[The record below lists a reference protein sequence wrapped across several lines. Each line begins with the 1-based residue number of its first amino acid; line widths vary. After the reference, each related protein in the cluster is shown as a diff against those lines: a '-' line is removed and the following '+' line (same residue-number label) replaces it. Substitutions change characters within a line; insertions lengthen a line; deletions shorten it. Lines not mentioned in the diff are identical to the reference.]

1 MNAAADFNVSQI
13 LSNLYRK
20 KGLIIAV
27 FVVVSLLAAYL
38 ATILPDIYRSSTLI
52 VVTPQRLPASFV
64 TSTVTMDLEERM
76 QSIVQEI
83 LSVTQLDKIIQ
94 EFNLYPSD
102 TKGSNLRDRV
112 ENLRKSIKVD
122 FRRNNTRDSMTVFQ
136 LSFESGNPEKARQV
150 THRLAT
156 LFIDQN
162 LQVREQQAIGT
173 KAFMNAEVERL
184 RKELEQQETVVN
196 QYKAGHLYELPDQLD
211 TNLRTLEQLRR
222 ELEANN
228 LRLSTLQER
237 KGTLQK
243 QSVESDILKVDALS
257 GSVVIQGDGIT
268 QSVQLEVKKKELD
281 SLLQRYSSRHPDVI
295 RLQKEIQSLEAEIVN
310 TSSSKTTNTT
320 NSAKVATAISPLK
333 QVLQKQVT
341 DIDSEIQALRSQA
354 EGIRNQI
361 GILQARVNNAPVRA
375 IELSRVSRG
384 YEITLKKYQ
393 DLLAKSLESELSE
406 NMEKNKKGEQFRI
419 LDPANL
425 PLRPARP
432 NRLMI
437 VLVGLASGLAG
448 GLALAFLWD
457 NLDTSFKRGEEISAY
472 VNLPLLVTI
481 PALIT
486 RDTVLEQRRAQGLLV
501 MASIGILAVGAVF
514 VRILGPMYF

>member
-13 LSNLYRK
+13 LSNLYRR
-20 KGLIIAV
+20 KGLIISV

-38 ATILPDIYRSSTLI
+38 ATVLPDIYRSSTLI

-112 ENLRKSIKVD
+112 EKLRKSIKVD

-173 KAFMNAEVERL
+173 KAFMNSEVDRL

-196 QYKAGHLYELPDQLD
+196 QYKAAHLYELPDQLD

-228 LRLSTLQER
+228 QRLSTLQER

-243 QSVESDILKVDALS
+243 QSVESDVLKVDALG
-257 GSVVIQGDGIT
+257 GSVVVQGDGVT
-268 QSVQLEVKKKELD
+268 PSVQLELKKKELD

-295 RLQKEIQSLEAEIVN
+295 RLQKEIQSLEAESGN
-310 TSSSKTTNTT
+310 TSSNKTA
-320 NSAKVATAISPLK
+320 NSTKPSVASPLK
-333 QVLQKQVT
+333 QVLQKQIM

-354 EGIRNQI
+354 ESIRNQI
-361 GILQARVNNAPVRA
+361 GILQARVNTAPVRA

-437 VLVGLASGLAG
+437 LLVGLASGLAG
-448 GLALAFLWD
+448 GVALAFLWD
-457 NLDTSFKRGEEISAY
+457 NLDTSFKRGEEIIAY

-486 RDTVLEQRRAQGLLV
+486 RDGVLEQRRAQGLLV
-501 MASIGILAVGAVF
+501 MASIGILAVGVVC

>member
-1 MNAAADFNVSQI
+1 MA
-13 LSNLYRK
+13 
-20 KGLIIAV
+20 
-27 FVVVSLLAAYL
+27 
-38 ATILPDIYRSSTLI
+38 
-52 VVTPQRLPASFV
+52 
-64 TSTVTMDLEERM
+64 
-76 QSIVQEI
+76 
-83 LSVTQLDKIIQ
+83 
-94 EFNLYPSD
+94 
-102 TKGSNLRDRV
+102 
-112 ENLRKSIKVD
+112 
-122 FRRNNTRDSMTVFQ
+122 VFQ

-173 KAFMNAEVERL
+173 KTFMNSEVDRL

-196 QYKAGHLYELPDQLD
+196 QYKAGYLYELPDQLD

-228 LRLSTLQER
+228 QRVSTLQER

-243 QSVESDILKVDALS
+243 QSVESDVLKVDKVDSLG
-257 GSVVIQGDGIT
+257 GSVVVQGDGVT

-295 RLQKEIQSLEAEIVN
+295 RLQKEIQSLEAEIGN
-310 TSSSKTTNTT
+310 TSSSKTA
-320 NSAKVATAISPLK
+320 NSTKVSTVISPLK
-333 QVLQKQVT
+333 QVLQKQIT

-354 EGIRNQI
+354 ESIRNQI

-406 NMEKNKKGEQFRI
+406 NMEKSKKGEQFRI

-437 VLVGLASGLAG
+437 VLAGLASGLAAG
-448 GLALAFLWD
+448 VALAFLWD

-472 VNLPLLVTI
+472 VNLPVFVTI

-486 RDTVLEQRRAQGLLV
+486 RDSVLEQRRTQGFLV
-501 MASIGILAVGAVF
+501 MASIGILAVGVVC

>member
-83 LSVTQLDKIIQ
+83 LSVTQLDKIIE

-112 ENLRKSIKVD
+112 EKLRKSIKVD

-173 KAFMNAEVERL
+173 KAFMNSEVERL

-257 GSVVIQGDGIT
+257 GSVVVQGNGLT

-295 RLQKEIQSLEAEIVN
+295 RLQKEIQSLEAEIGN
-310 TSSSKTTNTT
+310 TSSSKTA
-320 NSAKVATAISPLK
+320 NSAKVATVLSPIK

-419 LDPANL
+419 LDPPNL

-486 RDTVLEQRRAQGLLV
+486 RDSVLEQRRAQGLLV

>member
-13 LSNLYRK
+13 LSNLYRR
-20 KGLIIAV
+20 KGLIISV

-38 ATILPDIYRSSTLI
+38 ATVLPDIYRSSTLI

-112 ENLRKSIKVD
+112 EKLRKSIKVD

-173 KAFMNAEVERL
+173 KAFMNSEVDRL

-196 QYKAGHLYELPDQLD
+196 QYKAAHLYELPDQLD

-228 LRLSTLQER
+228 QRLSTLQER

-243 QSVESDILKVDALS
+243 QSVESDVLKVDALG
-257 GSVVIQGDGIT
+257 GSVVVQGDGVT
-268 QSVQLEVKKKELD
+268 PSVQLELKKKELD

-295 RLQKEIQSLEAEIVN
+295 RLQKEIQSLEAESGN
-310 TSSSKTTNTT
+310 TSSNKTA
-320 NSAKVATAISPLK
+320 NSTKPSVASPLK
-333 QVLQKQVT
+333 QVLQKQIM

-354 EGIRNQI
+354 ESIRNQI
-361 GILQARVNNAPVRA
+361 GILQARVNTAPVRA

-437 VLVGLASGLAG
+437 LLVGLASGLAG
-448 GLALAFLWD
+448 GVALAFLWD
-457 NLDTSFKRGEEISAY
+457 NLDTSFKKGEEIIAY

-486 RDTVLEQRRAQGLLV
+486 RDGVLEQRRAQGLLV
-501 MASIGILAVGAVF
+501 MASIGILAVGVVC

>member
-1 MNAAADFNVSQI
+1 MNAATDFNVAQI

-76 QSIVQEI
+76 QSIIQEI

-112 ENLRKSIKVD
+112 EKLRKSIKVD

-162 LQVREQQAIGT
+162 LQVREQQAMGT
-173 KAFMNAEVERL
+173 KAFMNSEVERL

-228 LRLSTLQER
+228 IRLSTLQER

-243 QSVESDILKVDALS
+243 QSVESDILKVDALG
-257 GSVVIQGDGIT
+257 GSVVVQGDGVT

-281 SLLQRYSSRHPDVI
+281 SLLQRYSNRHPDVI
-295 RLQKEIQSLEAEIVN
+295 RLQKEIQSLEAEIGN
-310 TSSSKTTNTT
+310 TSSSKTTNST
-320 NSAKVATAISPLK
+320 KVSTVISPLK
-333 QVLQKQVT
+333 QVLQKQTT
-341 DIDSEIQALRSQA
+341 DIDSEIHALRSQA

-393 DLLAKSLESELSE
+393 DLLAKSLESDLSE
-406 NMEKNKKGEQFRI
+406 NMEKSKKGEQFRV

-437 VLVGLASGLAG
+437 VLVGLASGLAAG
-448 GLALAFLWD
+448 VALAFLWD

-472 VNLPLLVTI
+472 VNLPVFVTI

-486 RDTVLEQRRAQGLLV
+486 RDSVLEQRRTQGFLV
-501 MASIGILAVGAVF
+501 MASIGILAVGVVC

>member
-1 MNAAADFNVSQI
+1 MNAGADFNVSQI
-13 LSNLYRK
+13 LSNLYRR
-20 KGLIIAV
+20 KGLIISV

-38 ATILPDIYRSSTLI
+38 ATILPDIYRSSTVI

-76 QSIVQEI
+76 QSIIQEI

-102 TKGSNLRDRV
+102 TKESNLRDRV
-112 ENLRKSIKVD
+112 EKLRKSIKVD
-122 FRRNNTRDSMTVFQ
+122 FRRNNTRDAMAVFQ

-150 THRLAT
+150 TRRLAT

-162 LQVREQQAIGT
+162 LQVREQQAMGT
-173 KAFMNAEVERL
+173 KAFMNSEVDRL

-196 QYKAGHLYELPDQLD
+196 QYKAGYLYELPDQLD

-228 LRLSTLQER
+228 QRVSTLQER

-243 QSVESDILKVDALS
+243 QSVESDVLKVDALG
-257 GSVVIQGDGIT
+257 GSVVVQGDGVT

-295 RLQKEIQSLEAEIVN
+295 RLQKEIQSLEAEIGN
-310 TSSSKTTNTT
+310 TSSSKTA
-320 NSAKVATAISPLK
+320 NSTKVSTVISPLK
-333 QVLQKQVT
+333 QVLQKQIT

-354 EGIRNQI
+354 ESIRNQI

-406 NMEKNKKGEQFRI
+406 NMEKSKKGEQFRI

-437 VLVGLASGLAG
+437 VLAGLASGLAAG
-448 GLALAFLWD
+448 VALAFLWD

-472 VNLPLLVTI
+472 VNLPVFVTI

-486 RDTVLEQRRAQGLLV
+486 RDSVLEQRRTQGFLV
-501 MASIGILAVGAVF
+501 MASIGILAVGVVC

>member
-83 LSVTQLDKIIQ
+83 LSGTQLDKIIQ
-94 EFNLYPSD
+94 EFNLYPFD
-102 TKGSNLRDRV
+102 TQGSNLRDRV
-112 ENLRKSIKVD
+112 EKLRKSIKVD

-150 THRLAT
+150 TQRLAT

-173 KAFMNAEVERL
+173 KAFMNSEVERL

-257 GSVVIQGDGIT
+257 GSVMVQGDGVT

-281 SLLQRYSSRHPDVI
+281 SLLQRYSTRHPDVI
-295 RLQKEIQSLEAEIVN
+295 RLQKEIQSLEAEIGN
-310 TSSSKTTNTT
+310 TSSSKTTN
-320 NSAKVATAISPLK
+320 SAKVATPISPLK

-361 GILQARVNNAPVRA
+361 GTLQARVNNAPVRA

-437 VLVGLASGLAG
+437 LLVGLASGLAG
-448 GLALAFLWD
+448 GVALAFLWD
-457 NLDTSFKRGEEISAY
+457 NLDTSFKRGEEIIAY

-486 RDTVLEQRRAQGLLV
+486 RDGVLEQRRAQGLLV
-501 MASIGILAVGAVF
+501 MASIGILAVGVVCA
-514 VRILGPMYF
+514 RILGPMYF

>member
-76 QSIVQEI
+76 QSIIQEI

-112 ENLRKSIKVD
+112 EKLRKSIKVD

-173 KAFMNAEVERL
+173 KAFMNSEVERL

-228 LRLSTLQER
+228 QRLSTLQER

-257 GSVVIQGDGIT
+257 GSVVVQGDGIT

-295 RLQKEIQSLEAEIVN
+295 RLQKEIQSLEAEIGN
-310 TSSSKTTNTT
+310 TSSSKTA
-320 NSAKVATAISPLK
+320 NSAKVATVLSPLK

-448 GLALAFLWD
+448 GVALAFLWD

-472 VNLPLLVTI
+472 VNLPLLVAI

-501 MASIGILAVGAVF
+501 MASIGILAVGVVS

>member
-112 ENLRKSIKVD
+112 EKLRKSIKVD

-173 KAFMNAEVERL
+173 KAFMNSEVERL

-257 GSVVIQGDGIT
+257 GSVVVQGDGVT

-295 RLQKEIQSLEAEIVN
+295 RLQKEIQSLEAEIGN
-310 TSSSKTTNTT
+310 TSSSKTA
-320 NSAKVATAISPLK
+320 NSAKVATVLSPLK

-361 GILQARVNNAPVRA
+361 GILQARVNNSPVRA

-448 GLALAFLWD
+448 GVALAFLWD
-457 NLDTSFKRGEEISAY
+457 YMDTSFKRGEEISAY
-472 VNLPLLVTI
+472 VNLPLLVAI

-501 MASIGILAVGAVF
+501 MASIGILVVGVVS

>member
-76 QSIVQEI
+76 QSIIQEI

-112 ENLRKSIKVD
+112 EKLRKSIKVD

-136 LSFESGNPEKARQV
+136 LSFESGNPEKTRQV

-173 KAFMNAEVERL
+173 KTFMNSEVERL

-228 LRLSTLQER
+228 QRLSTLQER

-257 GSVVIQGDGIT
+257 GSVMVQGDGVM

-295 RLQKEIQSLEAEIVN
+295 RLQKEIQSLEAEIGN
-310 TSSSKTTNTT
+310 TSSSKTTN
-320 NSAKVATAISPLK
+320 SAKVATVISPLK

-448 GLALAFLWD
+448 GVALAFLWD

-486 RDTVLEQRRAQGLLV
+486 RDSVLEQRRAQGLLV
-501 MASIGILAVGAVF
+501 MASIGILAVGVVF